1 MKLLDDMN
9 QTVWNILYDDL
20 PESIRNQ
27 IAMVD
32 AILESICTA
41 SHTLGYLVKHSL
53 ASGWL
58 KYDES
63 TSASVGAYFYMR

>member
-27 IAMVD
+27 TAMVD